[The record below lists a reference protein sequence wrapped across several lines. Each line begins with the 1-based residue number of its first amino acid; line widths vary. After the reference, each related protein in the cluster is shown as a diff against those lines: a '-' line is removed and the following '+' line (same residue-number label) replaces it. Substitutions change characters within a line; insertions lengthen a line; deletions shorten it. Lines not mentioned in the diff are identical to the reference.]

1 MAKRRE
7 PRRNTARKDAPGYRA
22 ASGPSPVVMSGI
34 AVGGMT
40 GAFLAGPVGAALGM
54 VLGGAAGTVIDR
66 VTLKGP
72 EATAKP

>member
-1 MAKRRE
+1 MAKRRHPLKE
-7 PRRNTARKDAPGYRA
+7 TEMKDAPRHRA
-22 ASGPSPVVMSGI
+22 THGPSPVVMSGI

-40 GAFLAGPVGAALGM
+40 GALLAGPVGAALGM
-54 VLGGAAGTVIDR
+54 VLGGVAGTVIDR